1 MIASDGSGGETSHAD
16 PAIGKVKPEEAL
28 RVAKSLRSRDRVTQ
42 ILDDVQDLSLLGSF
56 SGLHLSLPL
65 LLAFLGTISLL
76 LVCFVDKKLALLL
89 RCLVE
94 LDESDK
100 NGQPDADQPA
110 LACTSRHCFEIPSL
124 DEFDLDE
131 DGQVIEEPIEQESKS
146 AQNLKVLF
154 QIRKLSTLDLHDL
167 DVFVE
172 GLEETEELSRR
183 AHVLCQTSTWKFRY
197 EVSTS
202 LLQ

>member
-1 MIASDGSGGETSHAD
+1 MIAGDGSGSETSHAD
-16 PAIGKVKPEEAL
+16 PAIGKVESEEAL
-28 RVAKSLRSRDRVTQ
+28 WVTKSLRSSDRVTQ
-42 ILDDVQDLSLLGSF
+42 ILDDIQNLSLFGYT

-65 LLAFLGTISLL
+65 LLAFLGSISLL
-76 LVCFVDKKLALLL
+76 LVCFVDKELTLLL

-94 LDESDK
+94 FNEGDK
-100 NGQPDADQPA
+100 NAKPDTNEPA
-110 LACTSRHCFEIPSL
+110 LACTTGHRFEIPSL